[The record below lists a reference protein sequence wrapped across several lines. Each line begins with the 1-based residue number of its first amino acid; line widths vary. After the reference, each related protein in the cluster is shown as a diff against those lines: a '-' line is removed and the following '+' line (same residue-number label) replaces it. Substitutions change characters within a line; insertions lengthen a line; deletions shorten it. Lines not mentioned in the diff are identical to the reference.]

1 MGNALQHRATDRL
14 LLAKT
19 RKMLAQ
25 PVALPQFF
33 GRGAGMFGQN
43 PRGVIEGRR
52 IKPRGFRRI
61 LPVHIKPGG
70 FQPADFG

>member
-1 MGNALQHRATDRL
+1 
-14 LLAKT
+14 
-19 RKMLAQ
+19 MLAQ
-25 PVALPQFF
+25 LVALPQLF

-43 PRGVIEGRR
+43 PRGVIEGGR

-70 FQPADFG
+70 FQPADFS